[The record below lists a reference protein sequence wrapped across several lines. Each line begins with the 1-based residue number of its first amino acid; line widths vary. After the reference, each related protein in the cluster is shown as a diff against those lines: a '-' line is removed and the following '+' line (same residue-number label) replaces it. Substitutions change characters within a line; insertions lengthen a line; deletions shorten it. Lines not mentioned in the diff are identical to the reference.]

1 MSQML
6 KYEDCGLKN
15 IWLANG
21 FRYEDLEGVGRCLE
35 IDDIDGLHRA
45 IGHRLVNYKK
55 RLTGAEI
62 RFLRVEMGMSQKR
75 LADCL
80 GVDEQTV
87 SLWERSK
94 RRPAIAAER
103 MLRLLYLEHVWTAL
117 PKLLNLSRSGMTPIA
132 KRRKGA
138 TFSRTQS
145 TAGGWQHDGNA

>member
-15 IWLANG
+15 VWLANG
-21 FRYEDLEGVGRCLE
+21 FRYEDLDGVGRCLE

-62 RFLRVEMGMSQKR
+62 RFLRVEMGMSQNR
-75 LADCL
+75 LAGSL

-94 RRPAIAAER
+94 RQPAIAAER
-103 MLRLLYLEHVWTAL
+103 MLRLLYLEHMDGTTKVAEL
-117 PKLLNLSRSGMTPIA
+117 IA
-132 KRRKGA
+132 RWNDTDRQEEEGRNVFED
-138 TFSRTQS
+138 TEH
-145 TAGGWQHDGNA
+145 GWRMAA

>member
-21 FRYEDLEGVGRCLE
+21 FRYEDLDGVGRCLE

-45 IGHRLVNYKK
+45 IGHSLVNYKK

-75 LADCL
+75 LADSL
-80 GVDEQTV
+80 GVDEQSV
-87 SLWERSK
+87 SLWERTK

-103 MLRLLYLEHVWTAL
+103 MLRLLYLERMDGTTKVAEL
-117 PKLLNLSRSGMTPIA
+117 IA
-132 KRRKGA
+132 QWNDTDRQEDELRRVFED
-138 TFSRTQS
+138 TEH
-145 TAGGWQHDGNA
+145 GWRLAA

>member
-1 MSQML
+1 MNQML

-62 RFLRVEMGMSQKR
+62 RFLRVEMGMSQNR
-75 LADCL
+75 LAGSL

-103 MLRLLYLEHVWTAL
+103 RLRLLYLEHMDGTTKVADL
-117 PKLLNLSRSGMTPIA
+117 IA
-132 KRRKGA
+132 RWNDTDRQEEEGRHVFED
-138 TFSRTQS
+138 TEH
-145 TAGGWQHDGNA
+145 GWRMAA